1 MNRTSVAIVSFLL
14 VVAMVVGFAIARF
27 VQNDEPMVGAEA
39 SNGERVI
46 SHWVAPMDPN
56 FRRDGPGKSPMGM
69 DLIPVYRD
77 ENGGSADHV
86 PSLRIDPAVVNN
98 IGVRTAEVLRGPL
111 YRQISTVGFVAPNE
125 NSLGHVH
132 IRTSGWIE
140 ELSIRTVGEVVNAG
154 DLLFRFYSPDLV
166 SAQAEYLQTRRRGN
180 SNLTAAARERLIAL
194 GLTKEQID
202 SISRTGKAQR
212 LVDVRAHHSG
222 TVLELGV
229 REGKYVDPDDMIMN
243 MADLSSV
250 WVLVDIFEDEAS
262 WVESGQ
268 TAKMRLGFVPGKVWE
283 GVVDYVYPTVDADS
297 RTVRAR
303 IVFENP
309 DGMLKPGMYA
319 DLTIDADP
327 KLEAL
332 TIPQSALIRASTSD
346 RVILALGDGRFR
358 PAQVMVGIESGG
370 RAQILEGLS
379 AGEHVVIAG
388 QFLIDSEASLD
399 AALLRLTTPD
409 AHGEHQ

>member
-125 NSLGHVH
+125 NNLGHVH
-132 IRTSGWIE
+132 VRTPGWIE
-140 ELSIRTVGEVVNAG
+140 ELKIRTVGEVVNAG

-180 SNLTAAARERLIAL
+180 GNLTAAARERLIAL

-202 SISRTGKAQR
+202 NISKTGRAQR
-212 LVDVRAHHSG
+212 LVDVRAHQSG

-229 REGKYVDPDDMIMN
+229 REGKYVDSDDMIMN

-283 GVVDYVYPTVDADS
+283 GVVDYVYPTVDTDS

-319 DLTIDADP
+319 DLTIDTDP

-358 PAQVMVGIESGG
+358 PAQVVVGIESGG

-379 AGEHVVIAG
+379 VGEHVVIAG

>member
-27 VQNDEPMVGAEA
+27 VQNDEPMVGAGA

-132 IRTSGWIE
+132 IRTPGWIE

-212 LVDVRAHHSG
+212 LVDVRAHQSG

-268 TAKMRLGFVPGKVWE
+268 AAKMRLGFVPGEVWE

-319 DLTIDADP
+319 DLTIDT
-327 KLEAL
+327 E
-332 TIPQSALIRASTSD
+332 IGRASCRE
-346 RVILALGDGRFR
+346 RV
-358 PAQVMVGIESGG
+358 
-370 RAQILEGLS
+370 
-379 AGEHVVIAG
+379 
-388 QFLIDSEASLD
+388 
-399 AALLRLTTPD
+399 
-409 AHGEHQ
+409 